1 MQEKEQSKKKKALR
15 AAFPYTIPIMTGFLF
30 LGFAYG
36 FLMKKQGFSFLY
48 PLFMSMTIFG
58 GSLEFVTATMLL
70 GSFAP
75 LQTFLV
81 ALMIQMR
88 HLFYGLAMLK
98 PYRGLGKK
106 KAYLIFALCDETF
119 SINCTA
125 KIPEDVD
132 RGWFYFFVS
141 LLNQSYWV
149 AGATLGGLLGA
160 VISFDTKG
168 LDFVMTAMFVV
179 IFLEQWKK
187 EKSHL
192 TAYIGLGASVL
203 CLLIFGAEDF
213 LIPSM
218 LVIFILLTVFRKQI
232 GREEET

>member
-1 MQEKEQSKKKKALR
+1 MSATFRLPGQNRRKYKSKEGGRKMQEKEQSKKKKALR

-70 GSFAP
+70 GTFAP

-125 KIPEDVD
+125 KIQL
-132 RGWFYFFVS
+132 R
-141 LLNQSYWV
+141 LLR
-149 AGATLGGLLGA
+149 
-160 VISFDTKG
+160 DH
-168 LDFVMTAMFVV
+168 
-179 IFLEQWKK
+179 FLRT
-187 EKSHL
+187 S
-192 TAYIGLGASVL
+192 
-203 CLLIFGAEDF
+203 
-213 LIPSM
+213 
-218 LVIFILLTVFRKQI
+218 
-232 GREEET
+232 